1 MSFRASVLVPDL
13 VVNDLAVNLFT
24 ALLMVDLA
32 VVLTFFEI
40 ITTFGVKG
48 AVVSLT
54 DS

>member
-1 MSFRASVLVPDL
+1 VLDL

>member
-1 MSFRASVLVPDL
+1 MSFRASVLVLDL
-13 VVNDLAVNLFT
+13 VVNYLAVNLFT